1 MKIILMKYNKRDSII
16 RIFVFYDLRF
26 LLFCCRW
33 IEGLFGFGL
42 LF

>member
-16 RIFVFYDLRF
+16 RIFVYDLRF